1 MPAGP
6 RRRRGAA
13 LLLPLAAVVA
23 AAGCGGS
30 GGADSATAPATAPAA
45 SVRVTA
51 VDGDTGRPLAGA
63 RVVAVRD
70 GRAAA
75 PVRAGGDGTAEVPE
89 GTQAVRVLARGH
101 DPAIAKVR
109 GAPVTVRAFDP
120 SLQSPEYGGGPSRTR
135 YVPGVVGGRPG
146 SRPAWAFEAPSL
158 IEFPPAVDD
167 GLVVFGVNSGR
178 VYALDAR
185 TGRVRWAR
193 IQKGEIASTPAIAGD
208 RVLVS
213 SMDGRVT
220 AYRRAGGRPLWSWSS
235 GGSPIESSPLVHEG
249 LVYVGAWNGTLS
261 AIDVATGRTRWTYH
275 APGEIKGSVA
285 LAGPNVVVGDYA
297 GHVHALDARTGA
309 LRWSFDGGRRFYGG
323 PGVSGGLVVIGDV
336 GGAVIALDARTGAE
350 RWRHSTGGAYV
361 YSSPAIA
368 GGRVFI
374 GNYGGT
380 FQALDLAT
388 GALRWSFDAGE
399 RISGSATVVD
409 GTVYTAVLYQDGA
422 PRHTYGL
429 DVRTGR
435 VVYRGDDGRYSPA
448 VGAGATLYLVGTRTL
463 TAHRATP

>member
-1 MPAGP
+1 VTARAAGFSDGAAGIGGAGP
-6 RRRRGAA
+6 
-13 LLLPLAAVVA
+13 VQI
-23 AAGCGGS
+23 
-30 GGADSATAPATAPAA
+30 
-45 SVRVTA
+45 
-51 VDGDTGRPLAGA
+51 
-63 RVVAVRD
+63 
-70 GRAAA
+70 
-75 PVRAGGDGTAEVPE
+75 EVYDPE
-89 GTQAVRVLARGH
+89 
-101 DPAIAKVR
+101 
-109 GAPVTVRAFDP
+109 
-120 SLQSPEYGGGPSRTR
+120 LQSPEYGGGPSRTR
-135 YVPGVVGGRPG
+135 FVPGVVGGRPG
-146 SRPAWAFEAPSL
+146 SRPAWSFEAPSL

-220 AYRRAGGRPLWSWSS
+220 AYRRANGAPLWSWSS
-235 GGSPIESSPLVHEG
+235 GGSPVESSPLVHDG
-249 LVYVGAWNGTLS
+249 LAYVGAWNGVLS
-261 AIDVATGRTRWTYH
+261 AIDVATGRTRWTYR

-285 LAGPNVVVGDYA
+285 LAGPDIVVGDYA

-309 LRWSFDGGRRFYGG
+309 LRWTFGGGKRFYGG
-323 PGVSGGLVVIGDV
+323 PGVSGRTVVIGDV

-409 GTVYTAVLYQDGA
+409 GVVYTAVLYRDGA